1 MKRIEFDELVQDS
14 EARHYVME
22 KLKEQGQTIKG
33 TTSEQAEK
41 IYKEWRCKEYVDVKT
56 VTTRAISR
64 IKKLKTDSFLKMIEA
79 TRLNLPKDFKDFSE
93 VEAKMITAKTI
104 LYKFVFE
111 EIQYIAKYSSTEEQ
125 HTASKEICEV
135 FNIINDKI
143 KETFKNEEI
152 DEDKVNYIFNIP
164 NTVAT
169 TIVSTAMTK
178 IKKTAGSNTYGYG
191 MDGLNHYKN
200 EMNMGKH
207 KHTTGIEIK
216 DGKKVA
222 KLTQNRNQTN
232 KTDFISLEVSFN
244 DFDKAIKNCDKY
256 TVMLFYYILSKGLQA
271 YSQDDGTL
279 STSIVTFHLSELVS
293 IGMFN
298 TVDEAR
304 KRVEKALNVLV
315 ALRVGVKYGKTKR
328 QQKKNFMDMP
338 IFGRKGI
345 KNSVVTILFYI
356 DEKPI
361 HWGFLFDNYT
371 ILPEYAFKL
380 SENAFNLL
388 RHIYSTARQGK
399 SKASFGTIIRQL
411 NLPYA
416 EDTEHKS
423 RDIIEQIEK
432 AVAEIE
438 QNQTNGIQLLL
449 DCNADEPTT
458 QQINNSYLNFTLP
471 LEEQSKFEKITS
483 NHAKKVNRNKNT
495 KTQDK

>member
-14 EARHYVME
+14 EARHYILE
-22 KLKEQGQTIKG
+22 RLKEQGQTLKG

-56 VTTRAISR
+56 VTARAINR
-64 IKKLKTDSFLKMIEA
+64 IKKLKTDSFLKMIMLEVEA
-79 TRLNLPKDFKDFSE
+79 IRHNLPKDFSE
-93 VEAKMITAKTI
+93 VEAKVITAKAI
-104 LYKFVFE
+104 LYKFVFN
-111 EIQYIAKYSSTEEQ
+111 EIQYIATYSTSE
-125 HTASKEICEV
+125 SKEICEV
-135 FNIINDKI
+135 FDIINNKI

-152 DEDKVNYIFNIP
+152 DEDKANYIFSIP

-169 TIVSTAMTK
+169 TLVSTAMTK
-178 IKKTAGSNTYGYG
+178 IKKTAGSNIYGYG
-191 MDGLNHYKN
+191 IDGLNHYTN

-207 KHTTGIEIK
+207 KHTAGIEIK

-279 STSIVTFHLSELVS
+279 STSIVTFHLSELVN
-293 IGMFN
+293 IGMFK

-399 SKASFGTIIRQL
+399 NKASFLTIIRQL

-423 RDIIEQIEK
+423 RDIIEQIGK

-438 QNQTNGIQLLL
+438 QNQNNGIQLLF
-449 DCNADEPTT
+449 DCNVDEPTA
-458 QQINNSYLNFTLP
+458 QQINNGYLNFTLP
-471 LEEQSKFEKITS
+471 LEERSKFEKITS

-495 KTQDK
+495 KTQDKQ